1 MRSAGAARRLLQ
13 GGQFVFQGKGS
24 HMAVNLKTVDLE
36 AVKDTVNLAAGVL
49 AAAAGVIEGAK
60 QLGIDVDAVGG
71 AVKDAADGAANGVRV
86 VADGIGKGFGAA
98 AGGVGAAV
106 GALDGAAKAFQ
117 NSREAAEARKK
128 INAARQSIFE
138 GASTAMPLHKFV
150 CQQGKVADAAF
161 NGFDMPGCYLI
172 AKYQK
177 GDHDKNYSDYLGIYV
192 GSSEHMSDDIVSTP
206 TRLGDPDVYA
216 DYKYHQNVMLFMFPC
231 ELKDLNERREL
242 LLRSFDGERLYNNAE
257 ASVEKVTDGSL

>member
-1 MRSAGAARRLLQ
+1 MT
-13 GGQFVFQGKGS
+13 
-24 HMAVNLKTVDLE
+24 VNLKTI
-36 AVKDTVNLAAGVL
+36 KDAMSLAAKVL
-49 AAAAGVIEGAK
+49 VAAADVIDGAK
-60 QLGIDVDAVGG
+60 QLGVDVDAVGG
-71 AVKDAADGAANGVRV
+71 VVKDAADGAANGARAV
-86 VADGIGKGFGAA
+86 VDGIGKGFGAA
-98 AGGVGAAV
+98 ADGVGAAV
-106 GALDGAAKAFQ
+106 GALGGAAKAFQ

-138 GASTAMPLHKFV
+138 GASTVMPLHKFV
-150 CQQGKVADAAF
+150 CQQGKAADAAF

-192 GSSEHMSDDIVSTP
+192 GSSEHMSDDIVSIP

-216 DYKYHQNVMLFMFPC
+216 DYKYHQNVMLFVFPC

-242 LLRSFDGERLYNNAE
+242 LLRSFAGERLYNGVR
-257 ASVEKVTDGSL
+257 ASVGKVADGSL